1 MSRKM
6 KLLSVAVGAAVL
18 IATPALSR
26 TPPKQALAAKTR
38 HTVRG
43 GKVIGVSQDQNIPAR
58 RHGILMCGLTFATN
72 CDNMEI
78 LLQPGP

>member
-26 TPPKQALAAKTR
+26 SPPKQALAANQAR
-38 HTVRG
+38 GSG
-43 GKVIGVSQDQNIPAR
+43 GKVIGVSQDQNIPVR

-78 LLQPGP
+78 LLQPDP